1 MKTIATALTA
11 LILSIASWTWA
22 LDGQSI
28 IDLKQA
34 GVSEKTIQLVIQE
47 KIVETGA
54 FTVDE
59 IIAFKTVGL
68 SEETIQ
74 FAIKEGSFMQEAD
87 TIVYGQDTKPI
98 AFTSIKDIKDL
109 KAAGFSDE
117 VIQAII
123 VYGTRDP
130 GDEERAKARNMLHG
144 MGVIVDTRKPG
155 K

>member
-1 MKTIATALTA
+1 MKTITTALTA

-34 GVSEKTIQLVIQE
+34 GVSESTIQLMIQE

-54 FTVDE
+54 FTVQE
-59 IIAFKTVGL
+59 IIAFKEAGL

-74 FAIKEGSFMQEAD
+74 LVIQEGSFMKDAD

-98 AFTSIKDIKDL
+98 KFTSIQDIKAL
-109 KAAGFSDE
+109 KAAGFSDD
-117 VIQAII
+117 VIQTII

-130 GDEERAKARNMLHG
+130 GDEERAKAWKRLQG
-144 MGVIVDTRKPG
+144 MGIIVDTR
-155 K
+155 

>member
-11 LILSIASWTWA
+11 LILSFPGWA
-22 LDGQSI
+22 LALDSQGI

-34 GVSEKTIQLVIQE
+34 GISEKTIQLVIQE
-47 KIVETGA
+47 KIVETGV
-54 FTVDE
+54 FTVEE
-59 IIAFKTVGL
+59 IIALKTAGL

-74 FAIKEGSFMQEAD
+74 LAITEGSFMQAAD

-98 AFTSIKDIKDL
+98 AFTSIKDIKAL

-130 GDEERAKARNMLHG
+130 GDEERARAWDMLR
-144 MGVIVDTRKPG
+144 GVGIIVDTRSP
-155 K
+155 

>member
-1 MKTIATALTA
+1 MKTIATALAVMVLTFTS
-11 LILSIASWTWA
+11 LGWA

-28 IDLKQA
+28 VALKQA
-34 GVSEKTIQLVIQE
+34 GISDATIQLMVQE

-54 FTVDE
+54 FTVKE
-59 IIAFKTVGL
+59 IIAFKTSGL

-74 FAIKEGSFMQEAD
+74 MVIKESSFMPDAK

-98 AFTSIKDIKDL
+98 KFTSLNDIKSL

-130 GDEERAKARNMLHG
+130 GDVERERAWRLLQG
-144 MGVIVDTRKPG
+144 MGIIIDQR
-155 K
+155 